1 MSEEKEKCGYFRPAS
16 GKMWCA
22 LGWCPCIKKKDKNQ
36 LCLYFTTVEEWEKKR
51 DEETETVSA
60 EDDR

>member
-1 MSEEKEKCGYFRPAS
+1 MIEKREECGYFRPMS

-22 LGWCPCIKKKDKNQ
+22 LGWCPCIKKEDSNQ
-36 LCLYFTTVEEWEKKR
+36 LCLYFITIEEWEKKR
-51 DEETETVSA
+51 NEETETVSA